1 MPLFICCSIDEHMV
15 EIRDPVHGY
24 VKIDGLCLSLLD
36 TPQFQRLRWIRQLG
50 LASLVYPGASHSRF
64 EHSLGSYHLAVILS
78 DRLGLSDDDAMR
90 IRAAALLHDIG
101 HGPLSHVTEPML
113 SKYLRRRH
121 ESILDLLRSEDI
133 RTRLE
138 HYGITPEEIQ
148 KLIKGRTELGKIVS
162 GEIDVDRM
170 DYLIRDAHYTGV
182 AYGVFDH
189 LRLIERMH
197 LSSGRLMIDSGGV
210 HAAESLLLS
219 RLLMQPT
226 VYQHHVCRISEC
238 MVAGALRYMID
249 DLGFDPSS
257 ILRMDDFELFGAM
270 GSAGGYA
277 SEIAERIKTRRLFK
291 RALYVGAESLEFIP
305 KPGSERMLAEEI
317 SSDSGVDQR
326 YVLVDSPPA
335 PEVPE
340 GSFPVMINTEVMQLR
355 EVSPVARILEDAH
368 RATWRLGVYTLP
380 EHRERVARAA
390 ERCLGVRKPP
400 RQHTLDS
407 L

>member
-1 MPLFICCSIDEHMV
+1 MV

-36 TPQFQRLRWIRQLG
+36 APQLQRLRWIRQLG
-50 LASLVYPGASHSRF
+50 LACLVYPGASHSRF

-78 DRLGLSDDDAMR
+78 DRLGLSDDDAMK
-90 IRAAALLHDIG
+90 IGAAALLHDIG

-113 SKYLRRRH
+113 SKYLRRGH
-121 ESILDLLRSEDI
+121 ESILDLLRSEEI

-148 KLIKGRTELGKIVS
+148 RLINGGTELGKIVS

-189 LRLIERMH
+189 LRLIERMQ

-238 MVAGALRYMID
+238 MVAGALRYMIEELD
-249 DLGFDPSS
+249 FDPSS
-257 ILRMDDFELFGAM
+257 ILRMDDFELFAAM
-270 GSAGGYA
+270 RSAGGYA
-277 SEIAERIKTRRLFK
+277 AEIAERIKTRRLFK
-291 RALYVGAESLEFIP
+291 RALYVGAESLEFSP
-305 KPGSERMLAEEI
+305 KPGSERRLAEEI
-317 SSDSGVDQR
+317 SSETGVDQR

-340 GSFPVMINTEVMQLR
+340 GRFPVMIDTEIMQLR
-355 EVSPVARILEDAH
+355 EVSPVIRMLEDAH

-380 EHRERVARAA
+380 EHRESVARAA

-400 RQHTLDS
+400 VQHTLDS